1 MATVQEHSSTAEPA
15 NRADALY
22 LRLRRAIVQGE
33 LRPNQRLVEAELAEM
48 LGVSRTPIREVL
60 QRLALDRLVSK
71 HRRGWIVRE
80 HTAEEIKSIYA
91 CRAALEGYASRLA
104 ATAATEEQL
113 AELDAFLNSIHEV
126 GNREE
131 MVDINERFHEAII
144 DAAGNELLAELARRS
159 RLYFFNRRVAKLY
172 TDEEAMHSRSQ
183 HLRLIEALHA
193 HAPDLAEAITR
204 EHIETALRGI
214 LSRPELLA
222 QKPGFL

>member
-1 MATVQEHSSTAEPA
+1 M
-15 NRADALY
+15 
-22 LRLRRAIVQGE
+22 RLRRAMVQGE
-33 LRPNQRLVEAELAEM
+33 LRPNQRLIEAELAEI

-80 HTAEEIKSIYA
+80 HTAEEIKNIYA

-113 AELDAFLNSIHEV
+113 AELDALLNSIHEI
-126 GNREE
+126 GNRDE

-183 HLRLIEALHA
+183 HMRLTEALHA
-193 HAPDLAEAITR
+193 HAPDLAETITR